1 MNYVQ
6 SQLIFFNIK
15 RDISKTIKLLKIEG
29 VFSPPHKCLL
39 HADTVRHP
47 KDLNSARFNYLI
59 SWGCRF
65 VLLNA
70 LVLLK
75 EESFSETCSKL
86 CSNSERIQRKN

>member
-6 SQLIFFNIK
+6 SQLIFFDIK

-29 VFSPPHKCLL
+29 VFSPPHKCLP
-39 HADTVRHP
+39 HTDTVRPP
-47 KDLNSARFNYLI
+47 KDLNSTRFNYLI

-70 LVLLK
+70 SVLLK
-75 EESFSETCSKL
+75 EASFSETCSKL
-86 CSNSERIQRKN
+86 